1 MIKVCGV
8 VLFCY
13 SAWWRRERGRRGRRE
28 EDEER
33 RRKEREEREE
43 RGKRGGVNVC
53 GMSVCV
59 RTYTC
64 VGSAQGFMFEGEGSS
79 VHFLAYRYASA

>member
-1 MIKVCGV
+1 MTRLSLYITR
-8 VLFCY
+8 LSY
-13 SAWWRRERGRRGRRE
+13 TNIERE

-43 RGKRGGVNVC
+43 RGKREGVNVC